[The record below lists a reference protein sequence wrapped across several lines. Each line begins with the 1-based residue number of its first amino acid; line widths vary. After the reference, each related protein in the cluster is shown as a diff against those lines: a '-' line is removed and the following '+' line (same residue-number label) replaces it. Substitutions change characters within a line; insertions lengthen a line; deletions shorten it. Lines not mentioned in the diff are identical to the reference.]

1 MNNLKEFTKGFIKVN
16 PTFVLVL
23 GMCPTLATTN
33 SLKNAMGMGLATA
46 FVMAF
51 SNLIVSAIRKLTP
64 ANIRIPI
71 YVVIIAAFVTI
82 VDMVMHAYTPPLY
95 KALGIF
101 IPLIVVNC
109 IPLGRAEAF
118 ASKYP
123 IIPATLDGLG
133 SGLGFTMSL
142 SIIGI
147 IREFFGTGQFYGM
160 NVMPHVYI
168 ANPMLVAVLAPGAFL
183 TVGFLM
189 ALVRMLR
196 KQEA

>member
-1 MNNLKEFTKGFIKVN
+1 MNNLKEFTKGFVKVN

-23 GMCPTLATTN
+23 GMCPTLATTT
-33 SLKNAMGMGLATA
+33 SFKNGMGMGLATA
-46 FVMAF
+46 FVMCF
-51 SNLIVSAIRKLTP
+51 SNLIISMIRKITP

-71 YVVIIAAFVTI
+71 YVVIIAAFTTI
-82 VDMVMHAYTPPLY
+82 VDMVMHAYVPPLY

-123 IIPATLDGLG
+123 VLPSFLDGLG

-147 IREFFGTGQFYGM
+147 IREFFGTGKFYGM
-160 NVMPHVYI
+160 PVMPKIYI
-168 ANPMLVAVLAPGAFL
+168 ENPMLVAVLVPGAFITL
-183 TVGFLM
+183 GFLM
-189 ALVRMLR
+189 ALVKMLR